1 MKNEKQNT
9 ERKGDLMDIKFETIG
24 DFNNLKSWLN
34 KVGSNQQASS
44 VLNEIG
50 KAGVT
55 ALANETPVDTGETA
69 SSWAY
74 DVKLGSKESEVS
86 WYNTAH
92 PGVSGNLAVMLHTGY
107 VTGTGGYVPPRPYI
121 TSAMEPIYSQAS
133 YRLVEAIMNG

>member
-1 MKNEKQNT
+1 
-9 ERKGDLMDIKFETIG
+9 MDIKFETTG
-24 DFNNLKSWLN
+24 NFDNLRSWLN
-34 KVGSNQQASS
+34 KVGSNEQASS
-44 VLNEIG
+44 VLNDIG

-74 DVKLGSKESEVS
+74 DVKLSSRESEVS

-92 PGVSGNLAVMLHTGY
+92 PSVSGNLAIMLHTGY

-121 TSAMEPIYSQAS
+121 TSAIEPIYSKAS
-133 YRLVEAIMNG
+133 YKLVEAILNG